1 MSSLIIQLARNL
13 RTVLD
18 QRFAALGLTS
28 QQAGLLIHVYTGADS
43 PTRLAALLGTDTA
56 GITRL
61 VDRLADKGLIVRD
74 QSPDD
79 RRAITIQLTESG
91 REAIPRLPTVFE
103 TVGAQMMED
112 CLRVTCWPNL
122 RGHDGGESRSLRQ
135 PAQPSKEPPA
145 AGSARTAATPARAP
159 ALGHRSGRDRP
170 GFGSCQRT

>member
-1 MSSLIIQLARNL
+1 MPGPAVEASSLIIQLARNL

-18 QRFAALGLTS
+18 QRFAAMGLTS
-28 QQAGLLIHVYTGADS
+28 QQAGLLIHVYTGIDS

-61 VDRLADKGLIVRD
+61 VDRLADKGLIVRR

-103 TVGAQMMED
+103 TVGAQMMGGLPASD
-112 CLRVTCWPNL
+112 VLANLKVMTDNLAVTA
-122 RGHDGGESRSLRQ
+122 D
-135 PAQPSKEPPA
+135 PAQPPK
-145 AGSARTAATPARAP
+145 AT
-159 ALGHRSGRDRP
+159 RSR
-170 GFGSCQRT
+170 

>member
-1 MSSLIIQLARNL
+1 MIIQLARNL

-103 TVGAQMMED
+103 TVGAQMMGGLPAGD
-112 CLRVTCWPNL
+112 VLANL
-122 RGHDGGESRSLRQ
+122 KVMTANLAVPAD
-135 PAQPSKEPPA
+135 PAQPPI
-145 AGSARTAATPARAP
+145 AT
-159 ALGHRSGRDRP
+159 RSR
-170 GFGSCQRT
+170 